1 MPWRILAIGHS
12 ATTLPDHPEIAWSRE
27 PARSCDGI
35 ALFDGALPPQGVSPL
50 LPLAAF
56 GAVASV
62 TRDFAPDF
70 VAAQVSTEALD
81 AMLVAF
87 AQIHERG
94 SWDISQSRASL
105 DLTIL
110 RLSHSRAQPL
120 EALRSPQTVST
131 LLYPLLH
138 GRAGID
144 DTQLRPAL
152 ERLAGLD
159 LLERRFAA
167 RLLACPK
174 CSSARTAGFEAC
186 TACGSAN
193 LMEEPILHHYRCGF
207 QDGESRFLHGLD
219 LICPKCNQELR
230 HFGVD
235 YGRPGSMLRCRACQ
249 QVMNEPQPS
258 FHCLDCQTVSRG
270 DEVVPVDCYH
280 YRLTERG
287 IAAAQSGVLPAHIGA
302 EAEAAFPR
310 TFTLKAFDLLV
321 REQALV
327 ARRYD
332 RPMAV
337 GRIRIGNLAALRQ
350 QQDPSGNGPG
360 SSTIRLFSQILVESL
375 RETDFVAVPRDGL
388 ILVAMPETDI
398 AQAHIVFDRIRTAAT
413 RHLAAAVTLDCE
425 AVPAAQSTELLDA
438 LAS

>member
-1 MPWRILAIGHS
+1 MPWRILAIGHT
-12 ATTLPDHPEIAWSRE
+12 ATALPDHPEIAWSRE

-35 ALFDGALPPQGVSPL
+35 ALFDGALPPQAVSPL

-56 GAVASV
+56 GSMPTAV
-62 TRDFAPDF
+62 TPDFAAP
-70 VAAQVSTEALD
+70 QVSAETLD

-87 AQIHERG
+87 SQIHQRAG
-94 SWDISQSRASL
+94 WDMNQNHSSL

-110 RLSHSRAQPL
+110 RLSHGRAQPL
-120 EALRSPQTVST
+120 EARRSPRTAST

-144 DTQLRPAL
+144 DMQLRPAL
-152 ERLAGLD
+152 ERLASLD

-167 RLLACPK
+167 RLLTCPAC
-174 CSSARTAGFEAC
+174 SGARMAAFEAC

-270 DEVVPVDCYH
+270 DEVPPVDCFH

-287 IAAAQSGVLPAHIGA
+287 IAAAQSGVLPAHAGA
-302 EAEAAFPR
+302 EAETAFPR

-327 ARRYD
+327 AQRYD
-332 RPMAV
+332 RPMTV
-337 GRIRIGNLAALRQ
+337 GRIRIGNLTALRQ
-350 QQDPSGNGPG
+350 QQDPSGSSPG
-360 SSTIRLFSQILVESL
+360 SSTIRLFSQILVEAL

-388 ILVAMPETDI
+388 ILVAMPETDT
-398 AQAHIVFDRIRTAAT
+398 AQAGIVFDRIRAAAA
-413 RHLAAAVTLDCE
+413 RHLATAVTLDCE
-425 AVPAAQSTELLDA
+425 ALPAARSTELLDA

>member
-12 ATTLPDHPEIAWSRE
+12 ATALPDHPEIAWSRE

-35 ALFDGALPPQGVSPL
+35 VLFDAASPPQAVSPL

-56 GAVASV
+56 ASGNV
-62 TRDFAPDF
+62 TPDFAAP
-70 VAAQVSTEALD
+70 QVTAETLD

-87 AQIHERG
+87 AQIHQRAG
-94 SWDISQSRASL
+94 GWDMAQSRDSL

-120 EALRSPQTVST
+120 EPQRSPRTAST

-144 DTQLRPAL
+144 DAQLRPAL
-152 ERLAGLD
+152 ERLASLD

-167 RLLACPK
+167 RLLTCPS
-174 CSSARTAGFEAC
+174 CSGARMAAFEAC

-219 LICPKCNQELR
+219 LVCPKCNQELR

-249 QVMNEPQPS
+249 QVMNEPRPS

-270 DEVVPVDCYH
+270 DEVLPVDYFQ

-287 IAAAQSGVLPAHIGA
+287 IAAAQSGVLPAHAGA
-302 EAEAAFPR
+302 ETETAFPR

-332 RPMAV
+332 RPMVV
-337 GRIRIGNLAALRQ
+337 GRLRIGNLATLRQ

-388 ILVAMPETDI
+388 ILVAMPETDAVQ
-398 AQAHIVFDRIRTAAT
+398 AQVVFGRIRAAAA
-413 RHLAAAVTLDCE
+413 RHLATAVTLDCE
-425 AVPAAQSTELLDA
+425 AVPAAQSSELLDA

>member
-1 MPWRILAIGHS
+1 MPWRILAVGHA
-12 ATTLPDHPEIAWSRE
+12 ATVLPDHAEIAWSRE

-35 ALFDGALPPQGVSPL
+35 ALFDAAALPQAVSPL

-56 GAVASV
+56 GSWPAAL
-62 TRDFAPDF
+62 TPDF
-70 VAAQVSTEALD
+70 MAPQATAESLD
-81 AMLVAF
+81 AMLAAF
-87 AQIHERG
+87 SAIHDRTG
-94 SWDISQSRASL
+94 GWDITPGRRDSL
-105 DLTIL
+105 ELTIL

-120 EALRSPQTVST
+120 DALRSPLTAST

-138 GRAGID
+138 GRPGLD
-144 DTQLRPAL
+144 DMQVRPAL

-167 RLLACPK
+167 RLLTCPA
-174 CSSARTAGFEAC
+174 CSSARETGFEAC
-186 TACGSAN
+186 TACCSAN

-219 LICPKCNQELR
+219 LICPKCQQELR

-270 DEVVPVDCYH
+270 DQVLPVDCYH

-287 IAAAQSGVLPAHIGA
+287 IAAAQSGILPVHAGA
-302 EAEAAFPR
+302 ETETAFPR

-332 RPMAV
+332 RPMTV
-337 GRIRIGNLAALRQ
+337 GRIRIGNLGALRQ
-350 QQDPSGNGPG
+350 QQDPSGHGPG

-398 AQAHIVFDRIRTAAT
+398 AHAEAVFARIRAAAA
-413 RHLAAAVTLDCE
+413 RHLAAAITLDCD
-425 AVPAAQSTELLDA
+425 ALPAARSTELLDA